1 MADSGA
7 YSSRVLLPLLL
18 PPPPPQRTRHIHS
31 TWRVL
36 PGRRLGLAWGSPL
49 ARRPQKLVLP
59 LPAGPRER
67 QAAPTLCLRAGLLPP
82 KNN

>member
-1 MADSGA
+1 M
-7 YSSRVLLPLLL
+7 LLL
-18 PPPPPQRTRHIHS
+18 LLLPQRTRHIHP

-36 PGRRLGLAWGSPL
+36 PGRWLGLAWGSPL
-49 ARRPQKLVLP
+49 ARRPQKLVLL

-82 KNN
+82 KKN